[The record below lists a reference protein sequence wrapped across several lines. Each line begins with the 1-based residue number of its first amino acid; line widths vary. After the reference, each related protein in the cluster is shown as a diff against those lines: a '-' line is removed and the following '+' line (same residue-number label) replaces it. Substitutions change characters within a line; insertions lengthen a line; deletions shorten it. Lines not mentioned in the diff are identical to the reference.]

1 MLARDIDG
9 LVLEQIQSAQ
19 DILKVLL
26 NILQDTR
33 GSLEQTAEQAS
44 LFEVF
49 ELFGRESQ
57 GANNA
62 ACR

>member
-26 NILQDTR
+26 NILQDAR
-33 GSLEQTAEQAS
+33 GSLEETAEQTS
-44 LFEVF
+44 LLEIF
-49 ELFGRESQ
+49 ELFGWESQ
-57 GANNA
+57 GAGNA